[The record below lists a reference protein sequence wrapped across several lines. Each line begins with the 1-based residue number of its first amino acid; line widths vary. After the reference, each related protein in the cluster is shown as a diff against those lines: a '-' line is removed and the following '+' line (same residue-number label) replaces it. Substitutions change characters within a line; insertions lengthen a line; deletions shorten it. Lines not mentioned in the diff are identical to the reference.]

1 MGAPTRGRQ
10 ARAAA
15 SGLTML
21 TAGELIWLLAA
32 VARGDE
38 VAFERLFAATRDRLY
53 GIVLRILRRPDIAE
67 RVLCESYL
75 QIWRSAAEYD
85 AKAAT
90 PMTWM
95 VAIARGRALDVARK
109 GHLFSDDE
117 SGTQEAS
124 IEALDQARTEVTD
137 ELRHLLFCLAQLDD
151 VPRQMVLLA
160 YYSGWSRDQLAA
172 KFEQPA
178 QVVKAAMRTTLLQM
192 GGHLQP

>member
-1 MGAPTRGRQ
+1 
-10 ARAAA
+10 
-15 SGLTML
+15 ML

-38 VAFERLFAATRDRLY
+38 VAFERLFAATREKVY
-53 GIVLRILRRPDIAE
+53 GIVLRILRKPEIAE

-75 QIWRSAAEYD
+75 QIWRSAAEFD
-85 AKAAT
+85 PRLAT

-95 VAIARGRALDVARK
+95 VAIARGRALDMARK
-109 GHLFSDDE
+109 AQLFSDDE
-117 SGTQEAS
+117 TGTREAS
-124 IEALDQARTEVTD
+124 IDALDRGRSEVTD
-137 ELRHLLFCLAQLDD
+137 ELRHLLFCLGQLDD

-172 KFEQPA
+172 KYEQPA
-178 QVVKAAMRTTLLQM
+178 QVVKAALRTTLLQM